1 MIGQIIPSSP
11 LGVELYKLAI
21 SPEYKT
27 FLDIGTWNGLGSTKI
42 LVDWLHDI
50 NLCKIYSVEA
60 NLNMYNLACSNWE
73 PIPSCLELL
82 YGKLSNKM
90 LTETEIIAHPTFN
103 DVKNHFDI
111 HYQQDVI
118 DFQKA
123 PIVNLPKSIDVV
135 VADGGEFCGFSDM
148 EAYLKLEPKII
159 AVDDLHVMKNC
170 DVKPYLLE
178 NGWSIFAEGNDRNGW
193 AVLKRR
199 SL

>member
-1 MIGQIIPSSP
+1 MLGQITPLSP
-11 LGVELYKLAI
+11 LGVELYKLAR
-21 SPEYKT
+21 SPEHKT
-27 FLDIGTWNGLGSTKI
+27 FLDIGTWNGLGSTKV
-42 LVDWLHDI
+42 LVDWLHDKNI
-50 NLCKIYSVEA
+50 CKIYSVEA

-73 PIPSCLELL
+73 PTPSCLELL

-135 VADGGEFCGFSDM
+135 VAGGGEFCGFSDM
-148 EAYLKLEPKII
+148 ETYLKLEPKII
-159 AVDDLHVMKNC
+159 VLDDLHVMKNC

-178 NGWSIFAEGNDRNGW
+178 NGWSISAEGNDRNGW
-193 AVLKRR
+193 AVLRRR